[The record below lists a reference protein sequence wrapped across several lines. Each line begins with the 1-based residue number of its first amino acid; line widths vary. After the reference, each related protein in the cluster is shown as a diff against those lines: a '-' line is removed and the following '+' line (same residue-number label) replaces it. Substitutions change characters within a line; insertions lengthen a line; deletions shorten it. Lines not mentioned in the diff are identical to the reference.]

1 MVVVHGEGGG
11 GIRCTV
17 MVYMEGCQVTTVVSP
32 NSFRLVEIRLF
43 VRISAFKV
51 AITILNPN

>member
-1 MVVVHGEGGG
+1 MVHGEGG